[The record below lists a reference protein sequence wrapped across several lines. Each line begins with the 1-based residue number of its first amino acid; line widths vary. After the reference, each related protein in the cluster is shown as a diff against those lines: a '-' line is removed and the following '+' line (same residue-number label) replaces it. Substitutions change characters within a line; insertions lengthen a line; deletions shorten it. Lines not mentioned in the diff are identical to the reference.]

1 MLKIF
6 YKFLKIFYKY
16 MLKIIYKFLG
26 TDVGR
31 VFFSVVCSII
41 VSVLL
46 SFFLLPKAE
55 TPVQSEE
62 NSATDRLEI
71 SPASAIF
78 EWLQRLPTERSFHI
92 FIGILNGVFVGWRW
106 CLYARLDE
114 DFKEAKKNGYG
125 SRLTPRDW
133 WVVQEL
139 RKRVFFL
146 RLGANITL
154 ICVIALLFGGIYFL
168 LFLVP
173 QIKITSQFLAQESP
187 LAIFKESFGLHLD
200 HIAQG
205 RYWFKENLSVLKR
218 RYIWTELSEILN
230 GENNSNNDCKTLNEN
245 EKVLAKKFHN
255 GGRGVCIGDKG
266 SVLLT
271 LDDGKSWESWLVINL
286 KKDDVIKSATFDEDI
301 SAGMITTNMG
311 TVFVT
316 IKKGLMWVSTELD
329 YKKDKLTGKQ
339 VDIIS
344 DAYLAEDDNS
354 KTHILWN
361 TTVMQNWANWSLGE
375 IGRKINQEPI
385 VRKSQIG
392 EEMIDYLN
400 KTGIPSISRDTTNST
415 ESDGEMNFFDR
426 YVGDFT
432 LERIVI
438 MIVLFYLVQLFVRI
452 YQYNMRLSQFWAS
465 RADAL
470 LLAQSYSDRNAA
482 SFDELVGALAPD
494 THDFK
499 SMPRPVYETLF
510 DRFRPQRRP

>member
-1 MLKIF
+1 MKCQASRRIIPKIF
-6 YKFLKIFYKY
+6 
-16 MLKIIYKFLG
+16 YKFLG

-41 VSVLL
+41 LFVLA
-46 SFFLLPKAE
+46 SFCLLPKAE
-55 TPVQSEE
+55 TFALDQ
-62 NSATDRLEI
+62 LEI
-71 SPASAIF
+71 SPAKAIF
-78 EWLQRLPTERSFHI
+78 EWLQKLPTELSFHI
-92 FIGILNGVFVGWRW
+92 FIGFLTGVFVGWRW

-114 DFKEAKKNGYG
+114 DFKEAKQNGYG

-139 RKRVFFL
+139 RKRIFSL
-146 RLGANITL
+146 RLGADMTL
-154 ICVIALLFGGIYFL
+154 IGVIALLFGGIYFS

-173 QIKITSQFLAQESP
+173 QIKITSQLLAQDRP
-187 LAIFKESFGLHLD
+187 LAIFKESFGLRLD
-200 HIAQG
+200 LIAEG
-205 RYWFKENLSVLKR
+205 RYWFKENLSVLIR
-218 RYIWTELSEILN
+218 RYEWTKLSEILD
-230 GENNSNNDCKTLNEN
+230 GENNTNKSCDDISVTDWKKSEN
-245 EKVLAKKFHN
+245 FLAKKIHN
-255 GGRGVCIGDKG
+255 GKRGVCIGDKG

-271 LDDGKSWESWLVINL
+271 QDGGKSWESWLVINL
-286 KKDDVIKSATFDEDI
+286 KKDDEIKSATFDEDI

-316 IKKGLMWVSTELD
+316 VKKGLTWVSTELD
-329 YKKDKLTGKQ
+329 YKNDKLTGKQ

-344 DAYLAEDDNS
+344 DAYWAKDDKS

-361 TTVMQNWANWSLGE
+361 TTVMQNWANWSLEE

-392 EEMIDYLN
+392 EKMIEFI
-400 KTGIPSISRDTTNST
+400 KTEIPSIAEDTTNST
-415 ESDGEMNFFDR
+415 ETDGEKNFLDR

-432 LERIVI
+432 LERIVT
-438 MIVLFYLVQLFVRI
+438 MIILFYLVHLFVRI

-470 LLAQSYSDRNAA
+470 LLAQSFSDRNAA

-499 SMPRPVYETLF
+499 SMPRPAHETLF
-510 DRFRPQRRP
+510 DRFRPQRRS